1 VRLRVLSGADVE
13 TALDGDALVDALA
26 GAFVR
31 LSEGRVSMPTRVGVD
46 VPGRGSVLLMGAHRH
61 DADSLAVKLVSLYA
75 HQAPGGPPA
84 HQAAIVVF
92 DAHTGTPTA
101 LMDGTAITAL
111 RTAAASRL
119 ATRLLARA
127 DARSLAVV
135 GTGVQARA
143 HVRALARERDFASI
157 RIGGRRADAAAALAA
172 ELHIETGAPVAAADS
187 IEAAVHGADVV
198 CVATAAQEPVLERD
212 WLAAGAHVNSVGFT
226 TSGRELAPAVV
237 RDALVVVESRAA
249 ALAPAPAGSTDL
261 LWAIRDGVIDEG
273 HLHAE
278 LGELVSGARPG
289 RTAGDQLTL
298 YKSVGVGIEDDAAA
312 ALALEG
318 ARERGLGTDVEL

>member
-1 VRLRVLSGADVE
+1 MRLRVLGAADVE
-13 TALDGDALVDALA
+13 AALDADALVDALA
-26 GAFVR
+26 DAFAA
-31 LSEGRVSMPTRVGVD
+31 LSAGRVSMPARVGVD
-46 VPGRGSVLLMGAHRH
+46 VPGRGTVLLMGAHRH
-61 DADSLAVKLVSLYA
+61 EGESVAVKLVSLYA

-92 DAHTGTPTA
+92 DAPTGTPTA
-101 LMDGTAITAL
+101 LMDGTVITAL

-119 ATRLLARA
+119 ATRLLARPA
-127 DARSLAVV
+127 ARTLAVV

-143 HVRALARERDFASI
+143 HVRALTRDRDYESV
-157 RIGGRRADAAAALAA
+157 RIAGRRPDAARALAA
-172 ELHIETGAPVAAADS
+172 DLAAETGAPVAAAGT
-187 IEAAVHGADVV
+187 IEEAVRGAGVV

-226 TSGRELAPAVV
+226 TSGRELAAEVV

-261 LWAIRDGVIDEG
+261 LWPIRDGVIGED
-273 HLHAE
+273 HVHAE
-278 LGELVSGARPG
+278 LGEVVTGERPG
-289 RTAGDQLTL
+289 RTADDQLTL

-318 ARERGLGTDVEL
+318 ARRRGVGAEVEL